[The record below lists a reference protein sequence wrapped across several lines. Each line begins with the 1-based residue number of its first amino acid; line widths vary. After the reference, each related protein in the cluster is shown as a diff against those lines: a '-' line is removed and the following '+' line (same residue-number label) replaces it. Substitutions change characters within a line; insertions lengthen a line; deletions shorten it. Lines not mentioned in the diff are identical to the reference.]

1 MQGWASQKWAVSRM
15 NLAGS
20 LIEHVAPWGGAE
32 EVLQGRGAAVQI
44 QTLD

>member
-1 MQGWASQKWAVSRM
+1 MQGWACQDCAVSRM
-15 NLAGS
+15 NLAGG
-20 LIEHVAPWGGAE
+20 LLEYVAPWGGAE